1 MELDKICQN
10 CSSFFQDSKDLCTDL
25 GVCLR
30 DDAFEPFLDEIMEN
44 ADFSNCYEM
53 YLKKRFDGGKEACDQ
68 YEEPEIIEIPDG
80 EDINVYLH
88 IENMKHQNVDEIIK
102 YFYDANNKIVNK
114 AISMISRYVRIGNE
128 SAYEGLINYYMGL
141 GPAESLDDVYFRIKI
156 IDILSSKESEKNTI
170 DAYVNE
176 LARTPSN
183 NTTRQLY
190 TEILKRLSKCPSK
203 MVQEPLLE
211 LLGKKKYSYKIKNR
225 ILEVARVREINE
237 YLNFKESLPK

>member
-10 CSSFFQDSKDLCTDL
+10 CGSFFQDSKDYYTDL
-25 GVCLR
+25 GVCLN

-44 ADFSNCYEM
+44 ADFSDCYEM
-53 YLKKRFDGGKEACDQ
+53 YLKKRFDGGREACDQ

-80 EDINVYLH
+80 EDINAYLY
-88 IENMKHQNVDEIIK
+88 IEHMKYQNVDEIIK

-114 AISMISRYVRIGNE
+114 AISTISIYVSIGNE

-141 GPAESLDDVYFRIKI
+141 GPAESLDDVYLRIKI
-156 IDILSSKESEKNTI
+156 IDIFSSKESEKNTI

-183 NTTRQLY
+183 NTTRKLY
-190 TEILKRLSKCPSK
+190 TEILKRLSRCPSK

-225 ILEVARVREINE
+225 ILEVARARETDE
-237 YLNFKESLPK
+237 YWYK